1 MPGCVVSHPS
11 RVLGFGL
18 DALQPGTSSDTGITG
33 NISKPLV
40 TFCSVQMGSLNRGL
54 EKHELTL

>member
-1 MPGCVVSHPS
+1 MTLFAFGNLICSLSVLCHMLQ

-18 DALQPGTSSDTGITG
+18 YALQPGTSSDTGITG

-40 TFCSVQMGSLNRGL
+40 TFRSVQM
-54 EKHELTL
+54 EV